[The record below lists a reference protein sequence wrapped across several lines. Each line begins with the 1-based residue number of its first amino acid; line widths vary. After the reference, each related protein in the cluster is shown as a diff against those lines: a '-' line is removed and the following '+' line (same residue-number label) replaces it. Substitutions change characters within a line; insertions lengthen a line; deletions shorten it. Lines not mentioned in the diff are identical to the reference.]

1 MNYFISDLHLGHKNV
16 LKFDNRPFINIEEHD
31 KTIIDNW
38 NSKVNDKDDVYVL
51 GDISW
56 HNATNTIEIFKQLKG
71 HIHLVQ
77 GNHDNRIL
85 KNKELYNLFVEV
97 VDYKE
102 LKIDNEVSV
111 VLCHYPMPCFKN
123 HYYDWVHLYGH
134 VHNSFEENMIQHFR
148 YEMGA
153 LYDKPCHMYNV
164 GAMMKYMDYTP
175 RTLEEIRTGWILES

>member
-16 LKFDNRPFINIEEHD
+16 LKFDNRPFINTEEHD

-38 NSKVNDKDDVYVL
+38 NNKVNDNDDVYVL

-56 HNATNTIEIFKQLKG
+56 HNATKTIEIFKQLKG
-71 HIHLVQ
+71 RIHLIQ

-123 HYYDWVHLYGH
+123 HYYDWIHLYGH

>member
-38 NSKVNDKDDVYVL
+38 NNKVNDND
-51 GDISW
+51 
-56 HNATNTIEIFKQLKG
+56 
-71 HIHLVQ
+71 
-77 GNHDNRIL
+77 
-85 KNKELYNLFVEV
+85 
-97 VDYKE
+97 
-102 LKIDNEVSV
+102 
-111 VLCHYPMPCFKN
+111 
-123 HYYDWVHLYGH
+123 DWVHLYGH

-175 RTLEEIRTGWILES
+175 RTLEEIIRREQNK

>member
-56 HNATNTIEIFKQLKG
+56 HNATKTIEIFKQLKG

-77 GNHDNRIL
+77 GNHDNSKKQRIIQL
-85 KNKELYNLFVEV
+85 VCRGCRLQGTKN
-97 VDYKE
+97 
-102 LKIDNEVSV
+102 
-111 VLCHYPMPCFKN
+111 
-123 HYYDWVHLYGH
+123 
-134 VHNSFEENMIQHFR
+134 
-148 YEMGA
+148 
-153 LYDKPCHMYNV
+153 
-164 GAMMKYMDYTP
+164 
-175 RTLEEIRTGWILES
+175 